1 MSTRRRTGKVAPG
14 PKLAGILTC
23 FFLSGAASLV
33 DQVAWAKALGLIF
46 GHTAYA
52 VATVLAVF
60 MAGLAA
66 GSAYLG
72 RWGEGH
78 REPIALYARIEFLV
92 GATAALSLLGLG
104 GVRSLYIAAYP
115 VLGGS
120 QPLLLALRFLAA
132 AVVLFIPTFLMGG
145 TLPILVSSVAKN
157 STDLGIR
164 VSQLYW
170 VNTLGAVGGTLI
182 AGFVLL
188 PACGLRLTIASAVAM
203 NLGAGLLALRIS
215 KQTRST
221 QEPATG
227 PSPATFSASELP
239 RSPSRFLLF
248 LFAMVGGTAFAY
260 EIAWTR
266 LLAITIGS
274 STYAFT
280 LMLATFLAG
289 TVMGSRLFQRFVAG
303 SARISLRTF
312 SRTQLAIGIGA
323 VSSLALYHWIPE
335 VIPPLLR
342 ATNQT
347 FSGLVL
353 AQFVASAL
361 TVLPVATMFGFN
373 FPLVVV
379 LLDRSTE
386 SRAGRSTTV
395 GKAYSANTVGAIVG
409 SVIVGFWLVPWVGSF
424 RVLVGA
430 AVVNVLLALV
440 VDFRLQP
447 RVLPL
452 ALDLVCLLIAFA
464 IASSTFFYNRSLL
477 SLSAVLY
484 GNSYEGRLTLAE
496 MAATKDLIFSAE
508 GVNDSIAVVRTDSH
522 VELRSNGKVDA
533 STDDARTQ
541 LLLGHLGA
549 AFHPLPRRVLI
560 IGFGSGMTAAAVSG
574 YPDVEKIDCVEIE
587 AAVIR
592 AAPYLESLNRGVLKD
607 PRLHVIFDDARN
619 FLLTTREKYDL
630 IISEPSNPW
639 IAGIATLF
647 TAEYYAAA
655 RRRLAPG
662 GIFVQWVQAYSI
674 APADLR
680 MITATYASQF
690 PQVTLWRAGETDLL
704 LLGRTDPS
712 PFEFGHLRSVWD
724 HRAVRDDFASLDIHE
739 PEGLVAYFLLD
750 DAAVRKLAEGGKL
763 NTDDHTLL
771 EYHAPQSLLAGDLIG
786 ADQDLVARFRTSPLP
801 ANLEARE
808 RPEALLAG
816 ATTALDLNDRA
827 NAKNFLEAL
836 DAQPESAR
844 EDVARGRL
852 AWLEGSLPSAELSLE
867 AALKLDPD
875 SLEAMHWLAIAQQGN
890 GEEPAARSRVA
901 EMLKRNPR
909 FLPALDDEMYF
920 AVARRDFR
928 EALSAQLTRIAVIGD
943 APAYEYCRLGGIW
956 IALSHIADAES
967 ILLEGLQK
975 DPYSYACHLELGEL
989 YQRTGQLPLARE
1001 NFEWVIRFFPAAE
1014 ATVFGSLAE
1023 VDLLLGDRKSAHS
1036 VLGKG
1041 RRLFPE
1047 DAELQ
1052 KAAARLGP

>member
-1 MSTRRRTGKVAPG
+1 MSTRRRTSTTVRG

-23 FFLSGAASLV
+23 FFLSGSASLI

-78 REPIALYARIEFLV
+78 RQPIALYARIEFLV
-92 GATAALSLLGLG
+92 GATAALSLPGLA

-120 QPLLLALRFLAA
+120 PPLLLALRFFGAA
-132 AVVLFIPTFLMGG
+132 AVLLIPTFLMGG

-157 STDLGIR
+157 STELGIR
-164 VSQLYW
+164 LSQLYS
-170 VNTLGAVGGTLI
+170 VNTLGAVAGTLM

-188 PACGLRLTIASAVAM
+188 PGCGLRLTIACAVAM
-203 NLGAGLLALRIS
+203 NILAGLLALRIS
-215 KQTRST
+215 NETRGAQDPARALWQT
-221 QEPATG
+221 
-227 PSPATFSASELP
+227 TFSGSELAA
-239 RSPSRFLLF
+239 RPSRFLLF
-248 LFAMVGGTAFAY
+248 LFAIVGATAFAY

-280 LMLATFLAG
+280 LMLASFLAG
-289 TVMGSRLFQRFVAG
+289 TVMGSRLFQRFLAG
-303 SARISLRTF
+303 SAQISLRTF
-312 SRTQLAIGIGA
+312 SGAQLAIGIGA
-323 VSSLALYHWIPE
+323 VSSLALYHWIPA
-335 VIPPLLR
+335 VVPPLLR
-342 ATNQT
+342 ATDRT
-347 FSGLVL
+347 FSGLLL

-361 TVLPVATMFGFN
+361 TLLPLATVFGFN

-386 SRAGRSTTV
+386 SRGGGSSTV
-395 GKAYSANTVGAIVG
+395 GTAYSANTVGAIIG
-409 SVIVGFWLVPWVGSF
+409 SVLVGFWLVPWLGSF
-424 RVLVGA
+424 RVIVGA
-430 AVVNVLLALV
+430 AVVNVLLALGL
-440 VDFRLQP
+440 DWRRQP
-447 RVLPL
+447 RVLSL
-452 ALDLVCLLIAFA
+452 ALDLACLLIAFA
-464 IASSTFFYNRSLL
+464 IAFSTFFYNRSLL

-496 MAATKDLIFSAE
+496 VAATKDLVFSAE
-508 GVNDSIAVVRTDSH
+508 GANDSVAVVRTDSN
-522 VELRSNGKVDA
+522 VALRINGKVDA

-560 IGFGSGMTAAAVSG
+560 IGFGSGMTAAAVSA

-587 AAVIR
+587 PAVIR
-592 AAPYLESLNRGVLKD
+592 AAPYLESLNRNVLQD
-607 PRLHVIFDDARN
+607 HRLHVIFDDARN

-647 TAEYYAAA
+647 TTEYYAAA

-662 GIFVQWVQAYSI
+662 GIFVQWVQAYAI

-690 PQVTLWRAGETDLL
+690 PEVTLWRAGETDLL
-704 LLGRTDPS
+704 MLARTDLS
-712 PFEFGHLRSVWD
+712 PFQFGHLRSVWD
-724 HRAVRDDFASLDIHE
+724 RPVVRADFESLDIHE
-739 PEGLVAYFLLD
+739 PQGLVAYFLLD
-750 DAAVRKLAEGGKL
+750 DAAVRKLAEGGQL
-763 NTDDHTLL
+763 NTDDRTLL
-771 EYHAPQSLLAGDLIG
+771 EYHSPRSLLAGDLID
-786 ADQDLVARFRTSPLP
+786 ADQDLIARFRTSPLP

-808 RPEALLAG
+808 RSEALEAG
-816 ATTALDLNDRA
+816 ASTALDLNDGA
-827 NAKNFLEAL
+827 NARNFLEAL
-836 DAQPESAR
+836 KSQPESAR
-844 EDVARGRL
+844 QDLARGRL
-852 AWLEGSLPSAELSLE
+852 ALLEGSLPAAEHSLE
-867 AALKLDPD
+867 AALRLDPD
-875 SLEAMHWLAIAQQGN
+875 SLEAMHWLAIAEQRN
-890 GEEPAARSRVA
+890 GDDSSAGSRVA
-901 EMLKRNPR
+901 EILQRNPH

-928 EALSAQLTRIAVIGD
+928 TALSAQLTRLAVIPD
-943 APAYEYCRLGGIW
+943 PPAYEYCRLGGIW
-956 IALSHIADAES
+956 IALSDVTDAES
-967 ILLEGLQK
+967 TLLKGLQK

-989 YQRTGQLPLARE
+989 YQRTGQLPRARE
-1001 NFEWVIRFFPAAE
+1001 NFEWVVRFFPAAE
-1014 ATVFGSLAE
+1014 ATVFRSLAE
-1023 VDLLLGDRKSAHS
+1023 VDVVLGDRKSAHS
-1036 VLGKG
+1036 VLSKG
-1041 RRLFPE
+1041 YRLFPE